1 MKDPALVV
9 AGLLTLSAGTFAFR
23 FSGPALRQR
32 IHDFPPWAS
41 KLLEAAAVVLLAALV
56 ATTALT
62 QGHGFAGLARPAGVL
77 VGGVLA
83 WRKAPFLVVV
93 LTAAAVTAVLRL
105 AGVP

>member
-1 MKDPALVV
+1 MKDTTLVV

-23 FSGPALRQR
+23 FSGPVLRQR
-32 IHDFPPWAS
+32 ITFPPWAER
-41 KLLEAAAVVLLAALV
+41 LLEAGAVVLLAGLA

-62 QGHGFAGLARPAGVL
+62 EGHGFAGLARPAGVL

-93 LTAAAVTAVLRL
+93 LAAAAVTALLRVL
-105 AGVP
+105 GVS